1 MWVIETLAMLA
12 CTKTAII
19 LLATTAKC
27 SDALLA
33 KQGKTSMNTHLG
45 VLAAVQPSSAAMDQ
59 EGRNLL
65 ASGAATGAA
74 SGIDPSVVDGAA
86 LLATGATSEECYEFA
101 GLRLCPKSRAL
112 LRDGERVAIG
122 GRALDLLS
130 LLVSRAGNVVSFGDL
145 MRLVWPNVTVEE
157 ANVRVQMNIL
167 RKILSQWEEASRA
180 INTVP
185 NRGYCFVLPV
195 RYRPDGVGPT
205 GSRVQKRPALPIL
218 ANTIVGRNDA
228 IQVIEDALDQNR
240 LVTVTGPGGI
250 GKTTVAIATAKRYAE
265 KFQGE
270 IRFVDFSN
278 VTDGAGAAQVI
289 SEALRVSTERDVL
302 ESLCEHLGVDE
313 TLLIL
318 DTCEHIVEPV
328 AVLAERLLSHCS
340 NLKLLVTSREALR
353 ATGEWIHGLPPL
365 TFPAEGE
372 AIEEKDLTKFSA
384 VTLFIDRVRSSTR
397 FEPCRRD
404 LPKIAEICRRLDG
417 IPLALEFAAARV
429 AELGLGEI
437 AARLDD
443 CFSILT
449 RGRRTALPRHR
460 TLAAAFDWSYGLL
473 SDEEQCMLV
482 RLAAFRGS
490 FTAERAITNCS
501 DRTCGRPSEVFY
513 SLLDKSFLAVE
524 TASEAPMF
532 RVLETTRA
540 YAASVVCSP
549 QRSGRAPMPAK

>member
-1 MWVIETLAMLA
+1 
-12 CTKTAII
+12 
-19 LLATTAKC
+19 
-27 SDALLA
+27 
-33 KQGKTSMNTHLG
+33 MNTRLKG
-45 VLAAVQPSSAAMDQ
+45 LAAVQPSSAAMDH
-59 EGRNLL
+59 EGRKLL
-65 ASGAATGAA
+65 ASGAP
-74 SGIDPSVVDGAA
+74 SGKEPLVVDGAA
-86 LLATGATSEECYEFA
+86 SLAVGTALEECYEFA
-101 GLRLCPKSRAL
+101 GLRLSPKRRTL

-130 LLVSRAGNVVSFGDL
+130 LLVSQAGNVVSFSDL

-167 RKILSQWEEASRA
+167 RKILSQWDEASRA

-195 RYRPDGVGPT
+195 RHHPNGVVP
-205 GSRVQKRPALPIL
+205 SSSKVQKHPALPIL
-218 ANTIVGRNDA
+218 TNRIVGRDDA
-228 IQVIEDALDQNR
+228 IQIIEDALDQSR
-240 LVTVTGPGGI
+240 LVTITGPGGI

-289 SEALRVSTERDVL
+289 SEALHVPTERDVL
-302 ESLCEHLGVDE
+302 ESLCEHLGVNE

-353 ATGEWIHGLPPL
+353 ATGEWIHSLPSL

-372 AIEEKDLTKFSA
+372 EIEEKDIAKFSA

-404 LPKIAEICRRLDG
+404 LPKIAEICRKLDG

-429 AELGLGEI
+429 AELGLREI

-473 SDEEQCMLV
+473 SQEEQRMLV
-482 RLAAFRGS
+482 RLAAFGGS
-490 FTAERAITNCS
+490 FTAERAITSCAGTACRRTS
-501 DRTCGRPSEVFY
+501 DVFY

-532 RVLETTRA
+532 RLLETTRA

-549 QRSGRAPMPAK
+549 RRSGRGL

>member
-1 MWVIETLAMLA
+1 
-12 CTKTAII
+12 
-19 LLATTAKC
+19 
-27 SDALLA
+27 
-33 KQGKTSMNTHLG
+33 
-45 VLAAVQPSSAAMDQ
+45 MDQ
-59 EGRNLL
+59 DACRPL
-65 ASGAATGAA
+65 ASRAEIEAA
-74 SGIDPSVVDGAA
+74 SGVAPVVGGAA
-86 LLATGATSEECYEFA
+86 VFAAGMVPEECYEFA
-101 GLRLCPKSRAL
+101 GLRLYPRRRAL
-112 LRDGERVAIG
+112 LRGGERVVIG

-167 RKILSQWEEASRA
+167 RRILSQWDEANGA

-195 RYRPDGVGPT
+195 RYHPNGGVPA
-205 GSRVQKRPALPIL
+205 GSRVQKHPALPIL
-218 ANTIVGRNDA
+218 ANTIVGRDDA
-228 IQVIEDALDQNR
+228 IQIIENALDQNR

-250 GKTTVAIATAKRYAE
+250 GKTTVAIATAKRYAQ
-265 KFQGE
+265 KFQGD
-270 IRFVDFSN
+270 ISFIDFSS

-289 SEALRVSTERDVL
+289 SEVLHVPAEHDVL
-302 ESLCEHLGVDE
+302 EALCKHLGTNE
-313 TLLIL
+313 TLLIF
-318 DTCEHIVEPV
+318 DTCEHIVEPA
-328 AVLAERLLSHCS
+328 AVLAERLLGHCS

-353 ATGEWIHGLPPL
+353 ATGEWSHSLPSL

-372 AIEEKDLTKFSA
+372 EIEEKDLAKFSA

-429 AELGLGEI
+429 AELGLREI

-460 TLAAAFDWSYGLL
+460 TLAAAFDWSYSLL
-473 SDEEQCMLV
+473 SEEEQRMLV
-482 RLAAFRGS
+482 RLAALRGS
-490 FTAERAITNCS
+490 FTAERAITSCAGS
-501 DRTCGRPSEVFY
+501 ACRRPSDVFY

-532 RVLETTRA
+532 RLLETTRA

-549 QRSGRAPMPAK
+549 QRSGRGL

>member
-1 MWVIETLAMLA
+1 
-12 CTKTAII
+12 
-19 LLATTAKC
+19 
-27 SDALLA
+27 
-33 KQGKTSMNTHLG
+33 MNTHLG
-45 VLAAVQPSSAAMDQ
+45 VLAADQPNSAAIDR
-59 EGRNLL
+59 EGRKFL
-65 ASGAATGAA
+65 ASAAAAGPASGVDPLVAEGAA
-74 SGIDPSVVDGAA
+74 SRAAGAM
-86 LLATGATSEECYEFA
+86 SEEYYEFA
-101 GLRLCPKSRAL
+101 GLRLCPKRRTL
-112 LRDGERVAIG
+112 LRGSERVAIG

-130 LLVSRAGNVVSFGDL
+130 LLVSQAGNVVSFGDL

-195 RYRPDGVGPT
+195 RYHPNLVVPAGP
-205 GSRVQKRPALPIL
+205 GAQRHPELPIL
-218 ANTIVGRNDA
+218 ANTIVGRDDA
-228 IQVIEDALDQNR
+228 IQIIEDALDQNR
-240 LVTVTGPGGI
+240 LVTITGPGGI

-265 KFQGE
+265 KCRGE
-270 IRFVDFSN
+270 MRFVDFSN
-278 VTDGAGAAQVI
+278 VTDGAGAAQVL
-289 SEALRVSTERDVL
+289 SEALHLTTERDAL
-302 ESLCEHLGVDE
+302 ASLCEHLRVDG

-353 ATGEWIHGLPPL
+353 ATGEWIHSLPSL
-365 TFPAEGE
+365 TFPAAGE
-372 AIEEKDLTKFSA
+372 EIEEKDLTKFSA

-429 AELGLGEI
+429 AELGLREI

-473 SDEEQCMLV
+473 SDEEQLMLV
-482 RLAAFRGS
+482 RLAALRGS
-490 FTAERAITNCS
+490 FTAERAIASCS
-501 DRTCGRPSEVFY
+501 DRACRRPSEVFY
-513 SLLDKSFLAVE
+513 GLLDKSFLAVE

-532 RVLETTRA
+532 RLLETTRA

-549 QRSGRAPMPAK
+549 QRPGRVAIGGKTTPRRGEGRSQLMIRSAESDRAAESDGRAR